1 MWLTTNEINGYSIGS
16 APAHQ
21 SAPAC
26 REHPCPRGQSVSSTG
41 CKEMAGGVQAS
52 TTAIANPRENRYAHR
67 STPAVVSNEFVASSQ
82 LSVLESDD
90 SAVQMN
96 SVSNGEL
103 VVLLDEAGR
112 SIGSAP
118 KSRVHHHKTPL
129 HLAFS
134 CYLFDD
140 ARRVLVTRRAL
151 DKRTF
156 PGVWTNSF
164 CGHPT
169 PNESVDEAVIRL
181 GRQEL
186 GVDIAE
192 LHCVLPEFRYRAVA
206 PDGVVENEV
215 CPVFVGRTVGML
227 DADPNEI
234 MDSAWVPWD
243 ELFAAA
249 QSGWAISPW
258 AVEQVPLLEAAG
270 AGQHRQ
276 FLSWKTRSA

>member
-1 MWLTTNEINGYSIGS
+1 M
-16 APAHQ
+16 
-21 SAPAC
+21 
-26 REHPCPRGQSVSSTG
+26 
-41 CKEMAGGVQAS
+41 
-52 TTAIANPRENRYAHR
+52 
-67 STPAVVSNEFVASSQ
+67 VSNEFVAASQ
-82 LSVLESDD
+82 LPGLENDD
-90 SAVQMN
+90 SAEQMN

-112 SIGSAP
+112 RIGSAP
-118 KSRVHHHKTPL
+118 KARVHHHETPL

-140 ARRVLVTRRAL
+140 ARRVLMTRRAL

-164 CGHPT
+164 CGHPA
-169 PNESVDEAVIRL
+169 PDESVDEAVMRR

-215 CPVFVGRTVGML
+215 CPVFVGRVVGTL

-243 ELFAAA
+243 EVCAAA

-258 AVEQVPLLEAAG
+258 AVEQIPLLEG